1 MFRRFAPAVAVVAL
15 TSALTLP
22 PAAEAKPR
30 LTQSRAESA
39 MWRYAARAYSRRLAG
54 RYVYADC
61 SRVTRT
67 FFDCTYAAMVTEAES
82 FDCGYK
88 QGLGEPV
95 PDQWPDR
102 RGAWGINAGRVHAHL
117 PGEAGGHGRSP
128 SALLVARAERLG
140 QARSG

>member
-95 PDQWPDR
+95 PSWCPGRANPESIRYQGTGSVR
-102 RGAWGINAGRVHAHL
+102 LINGR
-117 PGEAGGHGRSP
+117 
-128 SALLVARAERLG
+128 LLVRASYPR
-140 QARSG
+140 

>member
-1 MFRRFAPAVAVVAL
+1 MFRKFTPFLAAAAIAAGLTAPAA
-15 TSALTLP
+15 
-22 PAAEAKPR
+22 PAAKPR
-30 LTQSRAESA
+30 LTQARAESA

-67 FFDCTYAAMVTEAES
+67 FFDCTYTAMVTEDES

-95 PDQWPDR
+95 PSWCPG
-102 RGAWGINAGRVHAHL
+102 RGNLEAIRYQGTGSVRLTNGR
-117 PGEAGGHGRSP
+117 
-128 SALLVARAERLG
+128 LLVRASYPR
-140 QARSG
+140 